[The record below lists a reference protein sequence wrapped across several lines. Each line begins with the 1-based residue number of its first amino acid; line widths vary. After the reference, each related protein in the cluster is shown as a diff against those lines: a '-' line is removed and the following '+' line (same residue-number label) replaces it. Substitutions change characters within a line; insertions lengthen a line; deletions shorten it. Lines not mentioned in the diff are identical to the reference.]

1 MQETDKI
8 WVTFKCM
15 RAIRSYSEAS
25 KYFLRMGTFV
35 APINETIEFT
45 PDIEIDQNSI
55 SSGGKTSQGEL
66 VDLLPEWL
74 AKNTTRVKKI
84 QINFK
89 SYDYCKL
96 VFEYL
101 AVRFDYPIEIYYKE
115 FANWQLAGL
124 KQDFVDHN
132 IKYLT
137 EWADNNDMNLE
148 MKERNSKQSAV
159 ITITSKP

>member
-124 KQDFVDHN
+124 KQDFVEYN
-132 IKYLT
+132 IKHIT
-137 EWADNNDMNLE
+137 TWADENGVTLE
-148 MKERNSKQSAV
+148 MTQRNSKQSAV
-159 ITITSKP
+159 VLITKK